1 MTKHKMAKTRI
12 YLMGGIHVDVQGNYE
27 MIKDLLANTPEYWVH
42 FTLEDGTPVS
52 FQRSWIAYITK
63 C

>member
-12 YLMGGIHVDVQGNYE
+12 YLSTGIHVDVKGDYE
-27 MIKDLLANTPEYWVH
+27 IIKELLANTPHYWVH
-42 FTLEDGTPVS
+42 FRLEDDTPVS

-63 C
+63 R